1 MCVCVVRVT
10 VPRQFLNIAKE
21 RYNIVYRKTRY
32 IHLSFDSKRGYIRR
46 RKSRRSIKSNS
57 LSTCENFF
65 FFLSFFFF
73 FSSKISRSFYFRP
86 VSTRFIA
93 NEIFSRNFQYT
104 RRGGLREQRMEKNLN
119 GELKVLCDTRFS
131 TSSWKFSI
139 ISIQKFHYFRQKF
152 KI

>member
-32 IHLSFDSKRGYIRR
+32 IHLSFDTKRGYIRR

-73 FSSKISRSFYFRP
+73 FFKNITLLLFPPRFNAFYRE
-86 VSTRFIA
+86 R
-93 NEIFSRNFQYT
+93 NIFS
-104 RRGGLREQRMEKNLN
+104 
-119 GELKVLCDTRFS
+119 
-131 TSSWKFSI
+131 KFSI
-139 ISIQKFHYFRQKF
+139 HPTWRTTWVAYGKKFERRIKGTLWYTVLNFF
-152 KI
+152 LEIFYYLNSKIPLL

>member
-1 MCVCVVRVT
+1 MHICVCINFYVMCVCVVRVT

-73 FSSKISRSFYFRP
+73 FLQKYHAPFISAPFQRVLSRTKYFL
-86 VSTRFIA
+86 
-93 NEIFSRNFQYT
+93 EIFNTPDVADY
-104 RRGGLREQRMEKNLN
+104 
-119 GELKVLCDTRFS
+119 V
-131 TSSWKFSI
+131 SSVWK
-139 ISIQKFHYFRQKF
+139 